1 MIPLTAHTR
10 KNRRNRTEIDI
21 ATQYFEEEKEK
32 TKQLLRRKSQKITP
46 NATDGAKL
54 SKTPSKPRHNEKK
67 TDIQKIP
74 KTKKIF
80 NRKPHIKKELS
91 SSPKPKNLK
100 KRAVMK
106 KNRNSNTR
114 VKKRAR
120 AQYFHRFK
128 I

>member
-32 TKQLLRRKSQKITP
+32 TKQLLQRKKQKTTP
-46 NATDGAKL
+46 GTTKGAKV
-54 SKTPSKPRHNEKK
+54 SKSPSKPRHIEKK
-67 TDIQKIP
+67 KDTRKLPIRKKVQNRNTH
-74 KTKKIF
+74 TKKD
-80 NRKPHIKKELS
+80 LS
-91 SSPKPKNLK
+91 SSTKPKNIS

-106 KNRNSNTR
+106 KNRNSSTR

>member
-1 MIPLTAHTR
+1 VIPLTAHTR

-21 ATQYFEEEKEK
+21 ATQYFEEEKEN
-32 TKQLLRRKSQKITP
+32 TKQLLKRKKQKITP
-46 NATDGAKL
+46 NDTADGVELPK
-54 SKTPSKPRHNEKK
+54 SPSKPRHNEKK
-67 TDIQKIP
+67 KDNQKIP
-74 KTKKIF
+74 NDNIYQKTNVK
-80 NRKPHIKKELS
+80 RDLS
-91 SSPKPKNLK
+91 SSTKPKHLK
-100 KRAVMK
+100 KRTVMK

>member
-1 MIPLTAHTR
+1 MTAHTR

-32 TKQLLRRKSQKITP
+32 TKKLLQRKKQKITP
-46 NATDGAKL
+46 KTTDGAKL
-54 SKTPSKPRHNEKK
+54 SKSPSKPRHNEKK
-67 TDIQKIP
+67 KIRKRPKLKNNINQK
-74 KTKKIF
+74 T
-80 NRKPHIKKELS
+80 HVKKELS
-91 SSPKPKNLK
+91 SSTKPKNLK

-106 KNRNSNTR
+106 KNRNSKTR